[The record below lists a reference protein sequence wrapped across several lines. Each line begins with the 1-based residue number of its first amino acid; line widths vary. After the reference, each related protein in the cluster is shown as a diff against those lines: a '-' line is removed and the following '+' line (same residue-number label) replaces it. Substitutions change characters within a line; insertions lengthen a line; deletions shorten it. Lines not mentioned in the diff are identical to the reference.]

1 MNLDK
6 NLNSND
12 QNLFHCFTSLGNE
25 TMKQDCNL
33 QNNIKNNLE
42 TISLKSLALKVLE
55 RNKSRNKDETEDQNL
70 VSSPIHNIKQ
80 DLVNYDF
87 DHLLYLFNE
96 RAGIYQF
103 DSVLSQQQSEQ
114 KAFSDLV
121 ISYANDNNLSFDQDQ
136 NQIEEFMQDLTKIIK
151 END

>member
-1 MNLDK
+1 M
-6 NLNSND
+6 
-12 QNLFHCFTSLGNE
+12 
-25 TMKQDCNL
+25 
-33 QNNIKNNLE
+33 NNINSFNKPLAFADFVDFVNEIKLSDKYIDLNLMEFDQANKNNNFAKSYQNQSKIELE
-42 TISLKSLALKVLE
+42 SQQYQAKST
-55 RNKSRNKDETEDQNL
+55 NSTKSNIYYEDKEN
-70 VSSPIHNIKQ
+70 
-80 DLVNYDF
+80 
-87 DHLLYLFNE
+87 LLYLFNE

-103 DSVLSQQQSEQ
+103 DSGLSQQQSEQ

>member
-1 MNLDK
+1 M
-6 NLNSND
+6 
-12 QNLFHCFTSLGNE
+12 
-25 TMKQDCNL
+25 
-33 QNNIKNNLE
+33 NNINSFNKPLEFADFVDFVNEIKLSDKYIDLNLMEFDQANKNNNFAKSYQNQSKIELE
-42 TISLKSLALKVLE
+42 SQQYQAKST
-55 RNKSRNKDETEDQNL
+55 NSTKSNIYYEDKEN
-70 VSSPIHNIKQ
+70 
-80 DLVNYDF
+80 
-87 DHLLYLFNE
+87 LLYLFNE

-103 DSVLSQQQSEQ
+103 DSGLSQQQSEQ

>member
-1 MNLDK
+1 M
-6 NLNSND
+6 
-12 QNLFHCFTSLGNE
+12 
-25 TMKQDCNL
+25 
-33 QNNIKNNLE
+33 NNINSFNKPLEFADFVDFVNEIKLSDKYIDLNLMEFDQANKNNNFAKSYQNQSKIELE
-42 TISLKSLALKVLE
+42 SQQYQAKST
-55 RNKSRNKDETEDQNL
+55 NSTKSNIYYEDKEN
-70 VSSPIHNIKQ
+70 
-80 DLVNYDF
+80 
-87 DHLLYLFNE
+87 LLYLFNE